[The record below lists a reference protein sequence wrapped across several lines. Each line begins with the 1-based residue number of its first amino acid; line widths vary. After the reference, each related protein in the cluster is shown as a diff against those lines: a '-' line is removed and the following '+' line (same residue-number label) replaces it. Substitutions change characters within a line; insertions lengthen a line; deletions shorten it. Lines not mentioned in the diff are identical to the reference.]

1 QAQGLPPH
9 VMQSIAKE
17 LNLSE
22 TTFVL
27 PPDDPH
33 HDCRVRIFTPA
44 VELPMAG
51 HPTIGTAFVLARA
64 QATEQRTHPTSLTLE
79 EGVGPISVSITWQE
93 DSPVCVDMS
102 QPLPVFGPHFLDT
115 DVMARML
122 SVAPRAITDTG
133 LPMEVV
139 SCGVPFLFVPVR
151 SLHEV
156 RGIQFRRDVWDR
168 ALRGFEAPHVFV
180 FTPETETREAHAHC
194 RMFAPALGI
203 SEDPATGGASGPLGC
218 YLLRHGLIG
227 VDAQGE
233 AHCLSEQG
241 FEMGRRS
248 FLRIQL
254 TRTGG
259 AITRVQVGGQ
269 CYVMGEGQLF
279 LDV

>member
-1 QAQGLPPH
+1 MKRLRYQLVDVFTDQAFGGNPLAVFPQAYGLPPH

-93 DSPVCVDMS
+93 DSPVYVQMS
-102 QPLPVFGPHFLDT
+102 QPLPVFGPQFPDT
-115 DVMARML
+115 NVMARML
-122 SVAPRAITDTG
+122 SVEPRAITETR

-194 RMFAPALGI
+194 RMLLPRWALAKTPRRVGPADLW
-203 SEDPATGGASGPLGC
+203 
-218 YLLRHGLIG
+218 
-227 VDAQGE
+227 
-233 AHCLSEQG
+233 
-241 FEMGRRS
+241 
-248 FLRIQL
+248 
-254 TRTGG
+254 G
-259 AITRVQVGGQ
+259 AICCAT
-269 CYVMGEGQLF
+269 
-279 LDV
+279 D